1 MWEHYSTRIILT
13 ACVVF
18 LSQTASIGWLIY
30 EHHRRHLA
38 EVQARNAMSELTQL
52 NRFATA
58 GALSA
63 AIAHEVKQPL
73 TGILTMA
80 NAAIRW
86 LSRENPDIG
95 RARDALDQV
104 VVAGHRAN
112 DVITS
117 VSAMFRKD
125 KQEKRPSDL
134 NKLLRTVLGL
144 VYFDLRK
151 HSIETQV
158 NLSEQLPPVFGN
170 EVQLQQV
177 ILNLVMNAIE
187 SMVSA
192 AEPRVLSIKSESAE
206 HNAVLVSISD
216 TGSGIGV
223 ANLSRIFKPMFTT
236 KARGMGMGL
245 SICKSII
252 ESHHGQIWVS
262 AGAPRG
268 SVFHFALP
276 LYRGDERSD
285 RTLAASDSASTP
297 TPADEVNE

>member
-38 EVQARNAMSELTQL
+38 EDQARNAMAELTQL
-52 NRFATA
+52 NRLATA
-58 GALSA
+58 GELSA
-63 AIAHEVKQPL
+63 AIAHQPL

-177 ILNLVMNAIE
+177 ILNLMMNAVE
-187 SMVSA
+187 AMVSA
-192 AEPRVLSIKSESAE
+192 AEPRVLVIKSESG
-206 HNAVLVSISD
+206 HNTVLVSISD

-276 LYRGDERSD
+276 LYRIDERSD
-285 RTLAASDSASTP
+285 RKLAIGDSAFTP
-297 TPADEVNE
+297 SPADEVIE

>member
-30 EHHRRHLA
+30 EHHRRQLA
-38 EVQARNAMSELTQL
+38 EVQARNAMAELTQL
-52 NRFATA
+52 NRLATA
-58 GALSA
+58 GELSA

-80 NAAIRW
+80 NAAIRR

-177 ILNLVMNAIE
+177 ILNLMMNAVE
-187 SMVSA
+187 AMVSA
-192 AEPRVLSIKSESAE
+192 AEPRVLVIKSESG
-206 HNAVLVSISD
+206 HNTVLVSISD
-216 TGSGIGV
+216 TGVELVWPISV
-223 ANLSRIFKPMFTT
+223 AFLNQCSRPKH
-236 KARGMGMGL
+236 AGW
-245 SICKSII
+245 
-252 ESHHGQIWVS
+252 EWVS
-262 AGAPRG
+262 R
-268 SVFHFALP
+268 SVSRLSKATMVRYGCRLVRPEARFFILHCRCTEAMSVATA
-276 LYRGDERSD
+276 R
-285 RTLAASDSASTP
+285 
-297 TPADEVNE
+297 

>member
-1 MWEHYSTRIILT
+1 MWEQYSTQIILT
-13 ACVVF
+13 ACAVF
-18 LSQTASIGWLIY
+18 LIQTAMIGLLIH
-30 EHHRRHLA
+30 EHRRRHLA
-38 EVQARNAMSELTQL
+38 EVQARNSLAELTQL
-52 NRFATA
+52 NRLATA
-58 GALSA
+58 GELSA

-73 TGILTMA
+73 TGMLTMA

-112 DVITS
+112 DVITN

-125 KQEKRPSDL
+125 AQEKNPVDL
-134 NKLLRTVLGL
+134 NKLLRAVLGL
-144 VYFDLRK
+144 VYIDLRK

-187 SMVSA
+187 SMNAV
-192 AEPRVLSIKSESAE
+192 EPRVLSIKSETTEQGS
-206 HNAVLVSISD
+206 VCISIAD

-236 KARGMGMGL
+236 KERGMGMAL

-252 ESHHGQIWVS
+252 ESHHGQIWGS

-268 SVFHFALP
+268 SVFHFELP
-276 LYRGDERSD
+276 SYRGDD
-285 RTLAASDSASTP
+285 R
-297 TPADEVNE
+297 

>member
-1 MWEHYSTRIILT
+1 LLSLAARRGAKDRGEHRQAFGAIT
-13 ACVVF
+13 
-18 LSQTASIGWLIY
+18 LI
-30 EHHRRHLA
+30 RA
-38 EVQARNAMSELTQL
+38 NSDVANGDKADITQARGQ
-52 NRFATA
+52 
-58 GALSA
+58 
-63 AIAHEVKQPL
+63 
-73 TGILTMA
+73 
-80 NAAIRW
+80 RW

-112 DVITS
+112 DIITN
-117 VSAMFRKD
+117 VSAVFAKDTLERK
-125 KQEKRPSDL
+125 PADL

-144 VYFDLRK
+144 VYIDLRK
-151 HSIETQV
+151 HIIETQV
-158 NLSEQLPPVFGN
+158 NLSEQLPLVIGN

-223 ANLSRIFKPMFTT
+223 ANLSRIFKLMFTT

-262 AGAPRG
+262 G
-268 SVFHFALP
+268 
-276 LYRGDERSD
+276 
-285 RTLAASDSASTP
+285 
-297 TPADEVNE
+297 

>member
-38 EVQARNAMSELTQL
+38 EVQARNAMAELTQL
-52 NRFATA
+52 NRLATA
-58 GALSA
+58 GELSA

-177 ILNLVMNAIE
+177 ILNLMMNAVE
-187 SMVSA
+187 AMVSA
-192 AEPRVLSIKSESAE
+192 AEPRVLVIKSESG
-206 HNAVLVSISD
+206 HNTVLVSISD

-285 RTLAASDSASTP
+285 PLAAGGSAFTP
-297 TPADEVNE
+297 SPADEVIE

>member
-38 EVQARNAMSELTQL
+38 EVQARNAMAELTQL
-52 NRFATA
+52 NRLATA
-58 GALSA
+58 GELSA
-63 AIAHEVKQPL
+63 AIAHQPL

-192 AEPRVLSIKSESAE
+192 AEPRVLVIKSESG
-206 HNAVLVSISD
+206 HNTVLVSVSD

-223 ANLSRIFKPMFTT
+223 ANLSRIFS
-236 KARGMGMGL
+236 R
-245 SICKSII
+245 
-252 ESHHGQIWVS
+252 
-262 AGAPRG
+262 
-268 SVFHFALP
+268 
-276 LYRGDERSD
+276 
-285 RTLAASDSASTP
+285 SASRSSKATMVRYGCRLACP
-297 TPADEVNE
+297 GVRFFILHCRCTEAISVATAR